1 MMKIAY
7 QLIVALIVVVLI
19 WEMYTQ
25 KDIKIQCMAAMT
37 LIPLILR
44 LFMVV

>member
-1 MMKIAY
+1 MKLAY
-7 QLIVALIVVVLI
+7 QLIIAIIVIVLL
-19 WEMYTQ
+19 WEMFTQ
-25 KDIKIQCMAAMT
+25 KDVKVQCMAAMT